1 MPIRIGI
8 DVGERS
14 VGFATVEY
22 DDDGWPI
29 EILNSV
35 AHIHDGGMDPG
46 TGKTPQSRLATA
58 GVARRTRRLIRNRRK
73 RLQRLDRVLQQHGF
87 PVPTDELPQ
96 THGAWL
102 ARAHLIDN
110 RMTNAVERDE
120 LISLAVRHVA
130 RHRGWR
136 NPWWS
141 VERLAQAPTPTESF
155 LQTLDTAKTN
165 YPDKDMNARTMGELV
180 SRIVGTGAPIRPTLK
195 SQDTTVGAL
204 MATQVRQ
211 EDSLF
216 ELRLIF
222 ETQQVPGAVADS
234 ICAAVFSQTK
244 PHIPKDRIGRCA
256 LQPDQLRAPLAS
268 LEFQEFR
275 IRDAVANLRVG
286 REKRTLTEC
295 EHDIAVE
302 MLTSWRD
309 DIRPRWRDIAEKL
322 DMSARDLV
330 DSSLDGSGGSHAPS
344 DRTSAA
350 VEVKFKKNS
359 VVGAWWIA
367 ASAPERS
374 ELISIITDL
383 SSEDGDMCSDSVQEL
398 LSQEAVLEPL
408 AGLNE
413 ALESGRAA
421 YSQETLDKLNS
432 IMRDTRCDLHTARK
446 VAFGVDDSW
455 LPPQPS
461 FNDAIEHPTVARVNT
476 LVRRYLMNVVDKWG
490 MPDHV
495 IVEHVRGA
503 FLGPSALAELK
514 NEIRLNTFRRDGVAK
529 LLRVQ
534 GIEHPGRTDIKRN
547 ECVERQNC
555 VCLYCGSTITLM
567 TCELDHIVP
576 RAGGGSSRLDNLV
589 AVCRS
594 CNTAK
599 GRQPFAVFAAH
610 AHNEAISVHEAQL
623 RVKAWQRV
631 GMTIKSFAR
640 LKANVSR
647 RLALSADDET
657 DERSLESTAYA
668 AREMRAR
675 IGTFLVEQGKRLD
688 VPAGQVLVFSG
699 AATSEARKAGRID
712 DRIRLRKMTR
722 KSRFDR
728 RHHAI
733 DAVVLTSLNL
743 GVAKTLKERSSLQ
756 RDNQFTGKDPGWKE
770 YCGTSQGDQS
780 AFGAWRERVG
790 ALAELLEAAIRQDDI
805 PVVRQLRLTPRVGS
819 VHADTIQ
826 RLVYKSIGDAFS
838 QDEILRLVDRSLYMR
853 LQEIADGGNL
863 DVDDRRSE
871 LQRWAIERPVALF
884 PTSAAYLPVRGGA
897 VTIGGTIRYAQIYAW
912 KARSGFNY
920 GMVRL
925 YVGEF
930 PRIGFGGPGNNFLTT
945 TPPAHSQAMRTAN
958 PVLRARIESGEAR
971 LIGWIAVD
979 DEIEIE
985 PTHFQTDDSRLGEFL
1000 TLFPERHWL
1009 ITGITEPGKVGVAPS
1024 YLAYEGIVTAADVER
1039 SGTFAGRETPSA
1051 VSDVLKANRI
1061 PISVNVILG
1070 SPGCNVIR
1078 RTVLGRPRW
1087 TGDALPTS
1095 WNVRSAAEEAFAL

>member
-1 MPIRIGI
+1 MPICIGI

-35 AHIHDGGMDPG
+35 VHIHDGGMDPS
-46 TGKTPQSRLATA
+46 TGKAPQSRLATA
-58 GVARRTRRLIRNRRK
+58 GIARRTRRLIRNKRK
-73 RLQRLDRVLQQHGF
+73 RLQLLDHILQQHGF
-87 PVPTDELPQ
+87 PVPIDELPQ
-96 THGAWL
+96 THEAWR
-102 ARAHLIDN
+102 ARAQLINNLVPHPAD
-110 RMTNAVERDE
+110 RGE
-120 LISLAVRHVA
+120 LVSLAVRHVA

-141 VERLAQAPTPTESF
+141 VERLAQAPTPTDSF
-155 LQTLDTAKTN
+155 VQTLDMAETN
-165 YPDKDMNARTMGELV
+165 YPGKAKNSRTMGELV
-180 SRIVGTGAPIRPTLK
+180 SRIVGTGAPIRPTSK
-195 SQDTTVGAL
+195 SLGNTVGAL

-222 ETQQVPGAVADS
+222 ETQQVPDNVADS
-234 ICAAVFSQTK
+234 ICAAVFFQTK
-244 PHIPKDRIGRCA
+244 PHIPRDRIGRCA

-268 LEFQEFR
+268 LEFQQFR
-275 IRDAVANLRVG
+275 IRDAAANLRVG
-286 REKRTLTEC
+286 REKRRLTES
-295 EHDIAVE
+295 EYDIVVE
-302 MLTSWRD
+302 MLTHWRD

-322 DMSARDLV
+322 DISARDLV
-330 DSSLDGSGGSHAPS
+330 DSSLDGSGGTYAPS
-344 DRTSAA
+344 DRTSTA
-350 VEVKFKKNS
+350 VEVKFKRNS
-359 VVGAWWIA
+359 TVGAWWTT
-367 ASAPERS
+367 ASAAERS

-383 SSEDGDMCSDSVQEL
+383 SSEDGDIFSDSLQEF
-398 LSQEAVLEPL
+398 LSQETVLDPL

-421 YSQETLDKLNS
+421 YSQETLNKLNS
-432 IMRDTRCDLHTARK
+432 IMRETRCDLHTARK

-455 LPPQPS
+455 RPPLPN
-461 FNDAIEHPTVARVNT
+461 FNDSIEHPTVARVNT

-490 MPDHV
+490 MPDRV
-495 IVEHVRGA
+495 IVEHVRGG

-514 NEIRLNTFRRDGVAK
+514 NEIRLNTFRRDGVAN

-534 GIEHPGRTDIKRN
+534 GIEHPSRTEIKRN

-555 VCLYCGSTITLM
+555 VCVYCGSTITLL

-576 RAGGGSSRLDNLV
+576 RASGGSSRLDNLV

-594 CNTAK
+594 CNAAK
-599 GRQPFAVFAAH
+599 GKQPFAVFANH
-610 AHNEAISVHEAQL
+610 APNEAISVHEAQL

-631 GMTIKSFAR
+631 GMTSKSFTR
-640 LKANVSR
+640 LKANVSQ
-647 RLALSADDET
+647 RLSLSADDET

-675 IGTFLVEQGKRLD
+675 IETFLVEQGKRHE
-688 VPAGQVLVFSG
+688 VSAGQVLVFSG
-699 AATSEARKAGRID
+699 AATSEARKAGGID
-712 DRIRLRKMTR
+712 DRIRLRTMTR

-743 GVAKTLKERSSLQ
+743 AVARTLKERSWLQ
-756 RDNQFTGKDPGWKE
+756 RDNQFTGKEPGWKE
-770 YCGTSQGDQS
+770 YRGTSAKDQS
-780 AFGAWRERVG
+780 AFNAWRERIG
-790 ALAELLEAAIRQDDI
+790 ALAELLEATIRLDNI
-805 PVVRQLRLTPRVGS
+805 PVVRQLRLAPRVGS
-819 VHADTIQ
+819 VHADTVQ
-826 RLVYKSIGDAFS
+826 PLAYKSIGDAFS
-838 QDEILRLVDRSLYMR
+838 QDEVLRLLDRSLYMR
-853 LQEIADGGNL
+853 LQEIAEGGDL
-863 DVDDRRSE
+863 EFDERRSE
-871 LQRWAIERPVALF
+871 LQRWASERPVALF

-897 VTIGGTIRYAQIYAW
+897 VTIGGTIRFAQIYAW
-912 KARSGFNY
+912 KTKDGFNF

-930 PRIGFGGPGNNFLTT
+930 PRIGFGGPGNDFLTT

-958 PVLRARIESGEAR
+958 SALRQRIQSGDAR

-985 PTHFQTDDSRLGEFL
+985 PTYFQTDGTKLGEFL
-1000 TLFPERHWL
+1000 TLFPEKHWL
-1009 ITGITEPGKVGVAPS
+1009 ITGIAEPGKIGIAPS
-1024 YLAYEGIVTAADVER
+1024 YLAYEGVVTAADMER
-1039 SGTFAGRETPSA
+1039 GGARSEHETPAA
-1051 VSDVLKANRI
+1051 VSEVLKANRI
-1061 PISVNVILG
+1061 PMSVNVILG
-1070 SPGCNVIR
+1070 SPGCNVLR

-1087 TGDALPTS
+1087 TGDSLPTS
-1095 WNVRSAAEEAFAL
+1095 WNVLAAAEEAFEK